1 MSHWP
6 LQGWKITDF
15 ILVLDYFL
23 KWQIC
28 PLVYFLSLIRCTLF
42 FFFVEISA
50 LGSDIDREQGAKLV
64 PCKNDDPAGSTEI
77 PFTSCNSWLHSAFSK
92 ASLFDI

>member
-6 LQGWKITDF
+6 LQGWKITDP

-28 PLVYFLSLIRCTLF
+28 PLVYFLSLTRCTL

-64 PCKNDDPAGSTEI
+64 PWKHDDLAGSTEM
-77 PFTSCNSWLHSAFSK
+77 PFTSCNSRLHSAFSK